1 MVHQTMDLAAVRAA
15 KTERIAKMEKLTQN
29 LNEAGVRK
37 TELFL
42 NIAESLRETVGQPR
56 ETRRALA
63 FAHHLGKV
71 AKPVYDDEQIIGSI
85 TGMCPVDPDVPDLDA
100 RREEAIAVLDEHFAA
115 KREGIVK
122 AKKRRGISFDD
133 NFTGGGS
140 RFALMARDHYEANI
154 KYLDLQQ
161 LIGEMTERYASE
173 PGVRPGEIGK
183 VLEVYFNYDYGDE
196 TRELMADLPWNVANH
211 TCLDYPRLVKIG
223 YDGVR
228 EQVRAALAE
237 HPEREVFYNAMLI
250 SLDAASKYIHD
261 YAQSA
266 RLAAKETESDVR
278 REELHELARVC
289 DKIADQK
296 PDTFFEAMELV
307 WMTHL
312 IANVDG
318 GSAMSIGRFDQYMRP
333 FFEKDYADGT
343 LSIERA
349 RELIAAL
356 WLKLN
361 EPKMRTVQS
370 CCLAGVTPQGED
382 GASLL
387 TQLCLEVTAMLKL
400 PYPNLSV
407 RIDIDRSPEWLYD
420 ECIRTIKAGAG
431 MPMILNDKL
440 WVNNFIDIGLS
451 PEDARDY
458 YNMGCVEM
466 LIQSKQPNWGGGGGV
481 DLPWLVLDEINKK
494 KDEPL
499 GTFDEFMDDIIDEIH
514 KRLRGKEE
522 HFLRRHEHRSES
534 CDPFASALVDGCI
547 DSGRDFFD
555 DGTRLG
561 QFVSFGCGGLG
572 TATDSLCAI
581 RKHVYEDKDL
591 TLQRLYDALKA
602 NYEGYEDVHAL
613 MQDRISYGND
623 DDEAD
628 MLAKRMFDAAMADVK
643 EYNKLDCRDRFISS
657 LFSYNGH
664 ISGGESLGATPDGR
678 HYGEPISDCLCPVQG
693 RDVNGPTATLN
704 SLLKLDTRGI
714 TGAHAMNLKINSA
727 LLSDKAGTDAL
738 MALIKAYL
746 EDLGPQLQINYVDA
760 NDLIAAQK
768 EPEKYKNLVVR
779 IAGYC
784 EYFVNLDRK
793 LQGEII
799 SRTLHEIA

>member
-1 MVHQTMDLAAVRAA
+1 MVHQTLELEEIRAA
-15 KTERIAKMEKLTQN
+15 KTERIANMERQTQV
-29 LNEAGVRK
+29 LNDAGVRK

-63 FAHHLGKV
+63 FAYHLGKV
-71 AKPVYDDEQIIGSI
+71 EKPIYEHEQLIGSI
-85 TGMCPVDPDVPDLDA
+85 TGMCPVDHTIPGLDA
-100 RREEAIAVLDEHFAA
+100 RREEAIAVLDAYFAS
-115 KREGIVK
+115 KREGTVK
-122 AKKRRGISFDD
+122 AKKKIGISFDD
-133 NFTGGGS
+133 NFTSGGS

-161 LIGEMTERYASE
+161 LIAEMNEKYAAE
-173 PGVRPGEIGK
+173 PGLRPGEIGK
-183 VLEVYFNYDYGDE
+183 VLEVYFNYDYGED
-196 TRELMADLPWNVANH
+196 TRMVMAELPWNVANH
-211 TCLDYPRLVKIG
+211 TCLDYLRLVQIG

-228 EQVRAALAE
+228 EQVRSALAE
-237 HPEREVFYNAMLI
+237 HPEREVFYRAMLI
-250 SLDAASKYIHD
+250 SLDAASLYIHD
-261 YAQSA
+261 YAESA
-266 RLAAKETESDVR
+266 RLAAENCDGDTRKA
-278 REELHELARVC
+278 ELLELARVC
-289 DKIADQK
+289 DKIADRK
-296 PDTFFEAMELV
+296 PDTFFEAIQLV
-307 WMTHL
+307 WITHL
-312 IANVDG
+312 ISNVDG

-333 FFEKDYADGT
+333 FFEKDYAEGI
-343 LSIERA
+343 LSLERA

-400 PYPNLSV
+400 PYPNVSV
-407 RIDIDRSPEWLYD
+407 RIDIEKSPAWLYE

-431 MPMILNDKL
+431 MPMLLNDKL

-481 DLPWLVLDEINKK
+481 DLPRLVLEEIEKK
-494 KDEPL
+494 KDKPL
-499 GTFDEFMDDIIDEIH
+499 GTFEEFMDDIVANIH
-514 KRLRGKEE
+514 QRLQGKEE
-522 HFLRRHEHRSES
+522 HFLNRRNHRSES

-561 QFVSFGCGGLG
+561 QFISFGCSGLG

-581 RKHVYEDKDL
+581 RKHVYEDGDL
-591 TLQRLYDALKA
+591 TLQKLHDALAA

-628 MLAKRMFDAAMADVK
+628 MIAKRMFDAAMADVK
-643 EYNKLDCRDRFISS
+643 AYNKLDCRERFISS

-678 HYGEPISDCLCPVQG
+678 RYGEPISDCLCPVQG

-738 MALIKAYL
+738 TAMVKAYL

-760 NDLIAAQK
+760 KDLIAAQK